1 MENKQKKKFSVY
13 KFSANVNLK
22 ANLKGN
28 ISQLTSA
35 QTSYFPSSFHV

>member
-1 MENKQKKKFSVY
+1 MENKQKKISVY
-13 KFSANVNLK
+13 KFYANVNLK